1 MLSELGDS
9 SVCPLHRSVSAT
21 INPDTVQ
28 EYILRKKSDF
38 PMLCLFN
45 SESQKN
51 CQSDTSQV

>member
-9 SVCPLHRSVSAT
+9 GVCLLHRGVSPT
-21 INPDTVQ
+21 INPDTAQ
-28 EYILRKKSDF
+28 EYKLRKKSDL

-51 CQSDTSQV
+51 C